1 MSTIT
6 VQGSAVSVSH
16 PEKVLYPD
24 IGMTKAGY
32 LSALAKLAPYL
43 LPHTTGHP
51 LTAIRYP
58 DGVSEPFF
66 YQKRPPKGT
75 PDWVKVTTDDTGEKF
90 VNLDRLETLMWLG
103 NSAAL
108 ELHVPF
114 CRPDGDLTALVFD
127 LDPSEGQTFEDV
139 TECALSVHETLTELG
154 IAGFVKTSGASGL
167 QIYIPTRRMTFE
179 EGRTINTFFGQYFA
193 AKHPDTITI
202 ERLVKNRG
210 RRLYFDYLQMGHGKS
225 IICVYSPRAV
235 PCGAVS
241 MPVTWEELKRGVK
254 PCDFTL
260 LNAAQR
266 LQKTGDL
273 FAPLLKEGK
282 SVPAL
287 EEILKKQ
294 AH

>member
-6 VQGSAVSVSH
+6 VQGSDVSITH
-16 PEKVLYPD
+16 PDKVLFPD
-24 IGMTKAGY
+24 TGMTKAGY
-32 LSALAKLAPYL
+32 VGALAKLAPYL
-43 LPHTTGHP
+43 LPHTTGQP

-58 DGVSEPFF
+58 HGVGDDEFF

-75 PDWVKVTTDDTGEKF
+75 PEWVSITTDDSGEEF
-90 VNLDRLETLMWLG
+90 INLDSLKTLLWLG

-114 CRPDGDLTALVFD
+114 SRPDGMLTSLVFD
-127 LDPSEGQTFEDV
+127 LDPSEGQTFDDV
-139 TECALSVHETLTELG
+139 TACALSVHETMKELG
-154 IAGFVKTSGASGL
+154 VTCYAKTSGASGL

-179 EGRTINTFFGQYFA
+179 EGRKINTFFGKYFE
-193 AKHPDTITI
+193 AKHPDTVTI

-210 RRLYFDYLQMGHGKS
+210 RKLYFDYLQMGHGKS

-241 MPVTWEELKRGVK
+241 MPVTWEELEKGVK

-260 LNAAQR
+260 SNAAER

-273 FAPLLKEGK
+273 YAPMLSEGK
-282 SVPAL
+282 PVPAL
-287 EEILKKQ
+287 EEILKR
-294 AH
+294 